1 MCTTFK
7 KIIKNQTWNNNK
19 KQLNNVL
26 DDFKT
31 CKKIF
36 NATQQWKELVRSING
51 KAVKRT
57 DTKHTGMYSNTHTIK
72 SIQGNLKNNQ
82 MTKDLPMQGS
92 CIAKVVSIHSYPR
105 DLDEQEFQE

>member
-1 MCTTFK
+1 M
-7 KIIKNQTWNNNK
+7 
-19 KQLNNVL
+19 
-26 DDFKT
+26 
-31 CKKIF
+31 
-36 NATQQWKELVRSING
+36 ELVRSING

-82 MTKDLPMQGS
+82 MTKDLAMQGS

-105 DLDEQEFQE
+105 DLGAGISRIGWISCQKKKKEN